1 MNLQALLPFDIS
13 ITKHKGNPQSLAAN
27 KKVSKAESREQVMYE
42 LLHCGPLTCKEL
54 AQKLGKAMHQISGRI
69 TELKK
74 LGMVE
79 PTGQVRNGGGVVRVR
94 RTN

>member
-13 ITKHKGNPQSLAAN
+13 AGKHKGNAQSKAAN
-27 KKVSKAESREQVMYE
+27 LKVSKTESREQVMYV
-42 LLHCGPLTCKEL
+42 LLHYGASTCKEI
-54 AQKLGKAMHQISGRI
+54 AQKLGKPMHYVSGRI

-79 PTGQVRNGGGVVRVR
+79 PTGIVRNGGGIVRVR